1 MNILLLALAAGFA
14 ATLSPAVAQPT
25 PTQLT
30 SEQRDVIRRHILQ
43 EARPATIL
51 PADLAPEA
59 GATVPLNIDL
69 FWMPHSAGLNR
80 YRYAVVNRKAIV
92 VDHHD
97 RRVVEVLEQAPI
109 LSTHK
114 Q

>member
-14 ATLSPAVAQPT
+14 ATLSPAVAQLT
-25 PTQLT
+25 PSQLT
-30 SEQRDVIRRHILQ
+30 SEQRDVIRRHIVQ

-51 PADLAPEA
+51 PADLSPEA

-69 FWMPHSAGLNR
+69 FWMPHSVGLNR

-92 VDHHD
+92 VDHQH
-97 RRVVEVLEQAPI
+97 RRIVEVLEDEPG
-109 LSTHK
+109 
-114 Q
+114 

>member
-1 MNILLLALAAGFA
+1 MKTPLIALVAGLAALVSPALAQPA
-14 ATLSPAVAQPT
+14 LS
-25 PTQLT
+25 QLT

-59 GATVPLNIDL
+59 GATIPLNIEL
-69 FWMPHSAGLNR
+69 FWMPHSTGLNR
-80 YRYAVVNRKAIV
+80 YRYAIVNQKAIV

-97 RRVVEVLEQAPI
+97 RRVVEVLGEAPG
-109 LSTHK
+109 
-114 Q
+114 

>member
-25 PTQLT
+25 PSQLT
-30 SEQRDVIRRHILQ
+30 SEQRDVIRKHILQ

-59 GATVPLNIDL
+59 GATVPLNIEL
-69 FWMPHSAGLNR
+69 FWMPHSTGT
-80 YRYAVVNRKAIV
+80 
-92 VDHHD
+92 
-97 RRVVEVLEQAPI
+97 EP
-109 LSTHK
+109 LSVCHR
-114 Q
+114 QSESDCGGPPRPACR